1 MQSLGQN
8 LRVSSLKFVVV
19 VLGVL
24 IVSRLV
30 DLQIIQYSHY
40 RQLAFSE
47 HQRKYEIPAARGQI
61 YVKDGDNKV
70 PLALNQTLK
79 LVYADPSIMEDKAS
93 AATKLAAVTGD
104 PADKLLDALNKG
116 HEYAVLKTRVDEK
129 MAAAITSLHL
139 RGVGMVNQDYR
150 TYPEGSLASQA
161 LGFVNN
167 DGDGQYGVEGFLNTE
182 LKGNPGQLNAKTD
195 TNGVPIATTDNVIK
209 QPTDGTGLV
218 LTLDRNIQSQ
228 AETFLKQGVEEVK
241 AESGSV
247 VVLDPDTGAV
257 KAMANYPTY
266 DPNDYTKVADYT
278 TFSNSV
284 VTNQFE
290 PGSVFKV
297 FTMAAGLDLGKVKP
311 DSTYTDNGCEQVS
324 GYKVCNAENHH
335 EGPNT
340 TMTVVLRDSLNTGV
354 MYILKLLGTDPNKIT
369 STSKQSFRSFITDHF
384 KFGKRTGIEQQGEAS
399 GYVPPPTSSDVT
411 FANMSFGQGIST
423 TMIQVAAAVG
433 AIANG
438 GKLYQPYV
446 VAERD
451 KADGS
456 VQKTAPKVI
465 NPKVISKQTA
475 TDLGNMMEV
484 VVHHGSGYR
493 AFTPG
498 YKIAGKTGTAQIP
511 NPNGPGYI
519 EGVNIGSFA
528 GFAPIEDPKFVVMV
542 RVNKPKVAGFAEST
556 TVPIFANLTRWLL
569 QYYAVP
575 PSG

>member
-1 MQSLGQN
+1 MQLPGNN
-8 LRVSSLKFVVV
+8 LRVSSLRYVVV
-19 VLGVL
+19 ALGLL
-24 IVSRLV
+24 IASRLV
-30 DLQIIQYSHY
+30 YLQIFQHGHY
-40 RQLAFSE
+40 RQLALSE
-47 HQRKYEIPAARGQI
+47 HLRKYEIPAARGQI

-79 LVYADPSIMEDKAS
+79 LVYADPSIIDDKAGT
-93 AATKLAAVTGD
+93 ANKLAAATGD
-104 PADKLLDALNKG
+104 PAQKYLDALNKG
-116 HEYAVLKTRVDEK
+116 REYAVLKTRVDEN
-129 MAAAITSLHL
+129 MAKAISKLHL

-150 TYPEGSLASQA
+150 TYPEGQLASQT

-167 DGDGQYGVEGFLNTE
+167 DGNGQYGVEGFLNSE
-182 LKGNPGQLNAKTD
+182 LKGTAGQLNAKTD
-195 TNGVPIATTDNVIK
+195 TNGIPIATTDNIIK
-209 QPTDGTGLV
+209 QPTDGTSLV
-218 LTLDRNIQSQ
+218 LTIDRNIQSQ
-228 AETFLKQGVEEVK
+228 AETFLKQGVQDVK
-241 AESGSV
+241 ADSGSV
-247 VVLDPDTGAV
+247 IVLDPDTGAV

-266 DPNDYTKVADYT
+266 DPNDYTKVIDYT
-278 TFSNSV
+278 VFSNSV

-297 FTMAAGLDLGKVKP
+297 ITMAAGLDAGKIKP

-324 GYKVCNAENHH
+324 GYKVCNAENHR

-354 MYILKLLGTDPNKIT
+354 MYILKLLGTDSGKIT
-369 STSKQSFRSFITDHF
+369 SASKKTFYSFITDRF
-384 KFGKRTGIEQQGEAS
+384 KFGKRTGIEQQGEAA
-399 GYVPPPTSSDVT
+399 GYLPPPNNSDVT
-411 FANMSFGQGIST
+411 YANMSFGQGMST

-438 GKLYQPYV
+438 GKLYQPYL
-446 VAERD
+446 VAERN
-451 KADGS
+451 KSDGS
-456 VQKTAPKVI
+456 TEKTAPKVV
-465 NPKVISKQTA
+465 NPKVISKQSASDLA
-475 TDLGNMMEV
+475 TMMEV

-493 AFTPG
+493 AYTPG
-498 YKIAGKTGTAQIP
+498 YQIAGKTGTAQIP

-519 EGVNIGSFA
+519 EGVNIGSFV
-528 GFAPIEDPKFVVMV
+528 GFAPMQDPKFVVMV